1 MDGRDVE
8 FLIYHPKSNQWVEEQ
23 HDVNQNL
30 TTTITRDFKSD
41 QMRVGL
47 LVQGITAASI
57 FKRRKTQ
64 TEDQID

>member
-8 FLIYHPKSNQWVEEQ
+8 FLIYHPKSNQWVEKQ

-30 TTTITRDFKSD
+30 TTTITRDFKFD

-57 FKRRKTQ
+57 FKRQKTQ
-64 TEDQID
+64 PGDQID